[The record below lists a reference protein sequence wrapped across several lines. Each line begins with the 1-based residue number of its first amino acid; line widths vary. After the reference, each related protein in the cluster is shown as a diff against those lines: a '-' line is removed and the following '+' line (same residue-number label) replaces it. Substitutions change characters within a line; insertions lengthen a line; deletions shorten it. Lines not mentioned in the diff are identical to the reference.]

1 MKISFFDKPNSV
13 IPLSAKKNKALKRA
27 FLFPR
32 MLKVNFQKQARK
44 KMKGTK
50 RRLYFI

>member
-1 MKISFFDKPNSV
+1 
-13 IPLSAKKNKALKRA
+13 
-27 FLFPR
+27 

-50 RRLYFI
+50 RRLYFIWNLPNQGWPKVNPSLSVEINKFRFT